1 MGRWSSRI
9 PYWVAYYLIYI
20 GALAF
25 QTITDFPGSSREE
38 WVDALALSAGIAF
51 TVTVVIE
58 LGVSA
63 MLLIPRVL
71 ESIRESGR
79 VEERRTL
86 LETLVREKIITD
98 QQRREYEEGR
108 KGK

>member
-1 MGRWSSRI
+1 
-9 PYWVAYYLIYI
+9 
-20 GALAF
+20 
-25 QTITDFPGSSREE
+25 
-38 WVDALALSAGIAF
+38 
-51 TVTVVIE
+51 
-58 LGVSA
+58 